1 MKQNTK
7 LFGNQP
13 NLLSNELDQVPKNRK
28 TGYKDRIYAMKVEIE
43 AAFDQFI
50 DIDGDKQILNR
61 LKHNQEK
68 LPLHKI
74 YKLQAWKTLSIE
86 LKREKSEEKSWEWHQ
101 APSMPKAIKS
111 TQYGQCRFRLS

>member
-1 MKQNTK
+1 MQQNT
-7 LFGNQP
+7 NQP

-74 YKLQAWKTLSIE
+74 YKLQAWKTQKGKIRRKILRMASSS
-86 LKREKSEEKSWEWHQ
+86 KYAKSNWKYSVW
-101 APSMPKAIKS
+101 AM
-111 TQYGQCRFRLS
+111 L